1 MKQKRAFSFPG
12 FIVNNKNAIV
22 RFGSLL
28 LVVVIFAI
36 VTKGNI
42 FSAYNL
48 KSLVGQTCALLIISV
63 GMIFM
68 FSHGAVDIS
77 SGAVAGLCSLIITL
91 VLGGTGSMPLA
102 IILSML
108 VSVALYLFCWFV
120 TVRFGLLSTISSL
133 AVMFVARGL
142 VTYVLSGQSGQINIG
157 YYELISPFKNNLA
170 IQLIVIALAAAGCLL
185 LFNFTALGKYSKAIG
200 DNPVSSAQSG
210 ANINR
215 VKFWCYLIAGV
226 CVGIASVF
234 ILARAGNVSRNIGAG
249 MEMNVMVAVI
259 LGGMSLSGGAK
270 SRISSAIVGAV
281 TYSLL
286 SNGLTIAGVSQG
298 YITLVKGFIFLV
310 IIAMTLRQSKTITE
324 MPR

>member
-1 MKQKRAFSFPG
+1 MKQKKPLSLPG
-12 FIVNNKNAIV
+12 FIRHNKNAIV
-22 RFGSLL
+22 RFGSLI
-28 LVVVIFAI
+28 LVMVIFAI
-36 VTKGNI
+36 VTKGSI

-48 KSLVGQTCALLIISV
+48 RSLVGQTCALLIISV

-77 SGAVAGLCSLIITL
+77 SGAVAGLCSLVITF
-91 VLGGTGSMPLA
+91 VLEGTGSMPLA
-102 IILSML
+102 ILFSVV

-142 VTYVLSGQSGQINIG
+142 VIYILSGQSGRINISF
-157 YYELISPFKNNLA
+157 YDLISPFKNSLPL
-170 IQLIVIALAAAGCLL
+170 QLIIIVVVTVVCLV
-185 LFNFTALGKYSKAIG
+185 LFNYTALGKYSKAIG
-200 DNPVSSAQSG
+200 DNPVSSQQSG
-210 ANINR
+210 ANLNR

-259 LGGMSLSGGAK
+259 LGGMNLSGGAK
-270 SRISSAIVGAV
+270 SRISSAIVGAI

-298 YITLVKGFIFLV
+298 LIVLVKGIIFIV